1 MTNITLESLAH
12 ELLPELVPCRTYP
25 KTIRV
30 TPINSQLDISWEDAL
45 ALVPE
50 LETLDG
56 SFPWG
61 KPVRVSLHANKGKAF
76 LTFTP
81 HTRDMIP
88 SVMRE
93 VTL

>member
-1 MTNITLESLAH
+1 MAITFESLAR
-12 ELLPELVPCRTYP
+12 ELAPSLVPCRTYP
-25 KTIRV
+25 KSIRI
-30 TPINSQLDISWEDAL
+30 TPINSQLDISWEEAL

-61 KPVRVSLHANKGKAF
+61 KPVRVSLHTNHGRAF
-76 LTFTP
+76 LSFVP
-81 HTRDMIP
+81 HTRDRIP
-88 SVMRE
+88 GVMRE